1 MEDTLGN
8 RIQNALQH
16 ASSLAFLAFSPAYV
30 MMNTM
35 QPTMV
40 TLPILAGM
48 QVLRNGKRETLGM
61 ARAGA
66 ILKQAYD
73 GTLPHFSKRAIAE
86 FADETR
92 RLFDQKSAGKSAHEI
107 ATDMVNKFGKTPDER
122 AMLQELLEN
131 GRLDFSFLNTIED
144 AMRDSAFERKLTN
157 VSRLGMAIPQQVE
170 AMNRVVTALATYRLA
185 LKQEGNA
192 PSMGMAHAEA
202 LQLASE
208 VVGSTQID
216 YSKLNRPL
224 VLNKQGL
231 RVILQFKMYVQGMYA
246 LFVQNAA
253 QWATGKLSEAQS
265 AELKEIKDDAQRNA
279 KQAEFEADNRRQGRA
294 SLMYL
299 MGTHGAVGGVA
310 GLGPIAGAAKLGLGL
325 AAFAMGGGDGGDD
338 DEWKSSEQLLT
349 EHARSLFGEKGGQI
363 VERGLFA
370 GLLGVDVADRVGFP
384 NLIDTKYMGIRE
396 SDDAGTQLDK
406 WLIYA
411 LGAPYANMRRIVKG
425 VGAGL
430 DDDPYTY
437 MTDGMP
443 AGVRAVAKA
452 FRASHSGV
460 LDRDGDTFIPRED
473 LSWGDIGIKA
483 LGLTP
488 TVESKAYRARTEE
501 KGTVARI
508 QAKKA
513 LLLKRWRT
521 HPGEHKALREEIRA
535 YNETVPKGFR
545 ITPDA
550 LSKSVKAKKARDAGE
565 VDRNTQSVREYLQ

>member
-1 MEDTLGN
+1 VG
-8 RIQNALQH
+8 RG
-16 ASSLAFLAFSPAYV
+16 V
-30 MMNTM
+30 C
-35 QPTMV
+35 
-40 TLPILAGM
+40 AG
-48 QVLRNGKRETLGM
+48 
-61 ARAGA
+61 
-66 ILKQAYD
+66 
-73 GTLPHFSKRAIAE
+73 
-86 FADETR
+86 
-92 RLFDQKSAGKSAHEI
+92 
-107 ATDMVNKFGKTPDER
+107 
-122 AMLQELLEN
+122 
-131 GRLDFSFLNTIED
+131 GR
-144 AMRDSAFERKLTN
+144 
-157 VSRLGMAIPQQVE
+157 
-170 AMNRVVTALATYRLA
+170 
-185 LKQEGNA
+185 
-192 PSMGMAHAEA
+192 
-202 LQLASE
+202 
-208 VVGSTQID
+208 
-216 YSKLNRPL
+216 
-224 VLNKQGL
+224 
-231 RVILQFKMYVQGMYA
+231 
-246 LFVQNAA
+246 
-253 QWATGKLSEAQS
+253 
-265 AELKEIKDDAQRNA
+265 
-279 KQAEFEADNRRQGRA
+279 
-294 SLMYL
+294 
-299 MGTHGAVGGVA
+299 
-310 GLGPIAGAAKLGLGL
+310 
-325 AAFAMGGGDGGDD
+325 
-338 DEWKSSEQLLT
+338 
-349 EHARSLFGEKGGQI
+349 
-363 VERGLFA
+363 
-370 GLLGVDVADRVGFP
+370 GVDVADRVGFP

-521 HPGEHKALREEIRA
+521 RPGEHKALREEIRA